1 MPEVCGALNN
11 SKIRQRQM
19 KAVAIC
25 KALMDQYGRR
35 IHHNRLP
42 PVDQIIITVLAQN
55 TTDVTAERAFQQLKS
70 DFADWSEVMNASPE
84 RIAQSI
90 SHCGLHNIKAKRIKA
105 ILTEIHS
112 RTGGFDLSLLR
123 DMDIDD
129 AKRWLT
135 SMHGIGPK
143 TAAIVLLFSFGLPVI
158 PVDTHVFR
166 ITKRLG
172 LIPEN
177 TTRERA
183 HILLGCIVQGECVYS
198 FNYNLVQHGRKVC
211 RAIAPHCT
219 SCILSEYCEYY
230 HSH

>member
-1 MPEVCGALNN
+1 M
-11 SKIRQRQM
+11 
-19 KAVAIC
+19 C
-25 KALMDQYGRR
+25 KALNDDELKQKQRKALAICRAIMNEYGTR

-42 PVDQIIITVLAQN
+42 PVDQLVITVLAQN
-55 TTDVTAERAFQQLKS
+55 TTDITAERAFQQLKS
-70 DFADWSEVMNASPE
+70 DFTDWSEVMNASHE
-84 RIAQSI
+84 RIAESI
-90 SHCGLHNIKAKRIKA
+90 SHCGLHNLKAKRIKA

-112 RTGGFDLSLLR
+112 RTGGFDLSLLK
-123 DMDIDD
+123 DMDIED
-129 AKRWLT
+129 AKAWLT
-135 SMHGIGPK
+135 SLHGVGPK

-183 HILLGCIVQGECVYS
+183 HILLDQIVTDECMYS

-211 RAIAPHCT
+211 RALKPHCF
-219 SCILSEYCEYY
+219 SCILSNYCEHYQ
-230 HSH
+230 SH